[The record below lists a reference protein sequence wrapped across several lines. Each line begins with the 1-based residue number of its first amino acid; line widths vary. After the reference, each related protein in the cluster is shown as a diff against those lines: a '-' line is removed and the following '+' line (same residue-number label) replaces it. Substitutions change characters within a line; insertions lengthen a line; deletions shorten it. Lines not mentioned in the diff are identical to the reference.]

1 MCGKVWDL
9 TSSGSKTNLLDR
21 VKIDFW
27 IGLSF
32 RINLSPNHI
41 FLEVKAVSIAGYL
54 YFLFI
59 SQDIR
64 PWKRSAL
71 ARDWSEGTSKLYGSR
86 IPAKWYNLQKTCLAL
101 MKLLNTLY
109 MLENRV
115 WQLLLRK
122 YNVKLAKLLT
132 KQSRKKG
139 YCANIQ
145 KQLKPFFIRFLTH
158 QVTFQNIWN
167 ETPPYWSPTT
177 QS

>member
-1 MCGKVWDL
+1 M
-9 TSSGSKTNLLDR
+9 
-21 VKIDFW
+21 
-27 IGLSF
+27 
-32 RINLSPNHI
+32 
-41 FLEVKAVSIAGYL
+41 SIAGYL

-145 KQLKPFFIRFLTH
+145 KQLKLFLFVFWHIRWPFRISETKLLHTGVQLHRVRKYSKPRDQWYGLPSRVFSGARRIGKYFGIRPDIVDKVQRF
-158 QVTFQNIWN
+158 
-167 ETPPYWSPTT
+167 
-177 QS
+177 